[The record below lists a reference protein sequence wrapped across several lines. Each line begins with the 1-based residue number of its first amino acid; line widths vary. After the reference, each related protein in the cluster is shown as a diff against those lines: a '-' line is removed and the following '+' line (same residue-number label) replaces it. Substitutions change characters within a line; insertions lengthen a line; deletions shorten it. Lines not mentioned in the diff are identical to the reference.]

1 MTSAASTVPVGT
13 SRREVSTRRA
23 KNGAVAMVSET
34 VAAIGP
40 IEVLT
45 SHWVNGM
52 SATIQ
57 IAYGI
62 ERVIFT
68 TTEERKPYSTRIGAR
83 PPGRVRCRTMLLTP
97 PMSTVAIPEM
107 PTITTLSHIA

>member
-1 MTSAASTVPVGT
+1 MSTTVVLVIAEINPGRASGKKTLETIWPLDMPITWAASTVPEGT
-13 SRREVSTRRA
+13 SRSAVSTRRA

-40 IEVLT
+40 IEVPM

-52 SATIQ
+52 SATIK

-62 ERVIFT
+62 ERVMLTMIDD
-68 TTEERKPYSTRIGAR
+68 STA
-83 PPGRVRCRTMLLTP
+83 
-97 PMSTVAIPEM
+97 
-107 PTITTLSHIA
+107 